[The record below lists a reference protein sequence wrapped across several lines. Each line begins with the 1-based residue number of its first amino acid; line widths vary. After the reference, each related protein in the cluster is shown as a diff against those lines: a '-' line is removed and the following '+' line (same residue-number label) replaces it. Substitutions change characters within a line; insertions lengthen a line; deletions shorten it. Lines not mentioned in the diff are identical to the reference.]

1 MGQQQLLLLVL
12 GMFVVGVG
20 VYFGIY
26 MLENKTRQLHSDLLM
41 SYALQVSSQATIW
54 RAKETPY
61 LGGGGSYENLNID
74 GMEVLALD
82 EDWPPGYV
90 RITHASKDSLV
101 ITAISKHYSDVG
113 VRVHVSGVHIVQTSL
128 SFNGEITFP
137 Q

>member
-74 GMEVLALD
+74 GMEVLALA

-101 ITAISKHYSDVG
+101 IAAISKHYSDVG